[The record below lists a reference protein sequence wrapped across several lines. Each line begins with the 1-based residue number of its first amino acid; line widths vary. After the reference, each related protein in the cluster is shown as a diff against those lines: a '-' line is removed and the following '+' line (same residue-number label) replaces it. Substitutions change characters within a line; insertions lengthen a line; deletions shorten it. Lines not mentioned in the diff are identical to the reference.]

1 MREEIFQ
8 YVKKKYKVEPD
19 YPFSTA
25 PTYPVLRHKDIIRC
39 CGIRIT
45 GSGLP

>member
-25 PTYPVLRHKDIIRC
+25 PTYPVLRHKDNRKLA
-39 CGIRIT
+39 
-45 GSGLP
+45 LP